1 MKRGKLARTSR
12 GGQIVGTAGNSS
24 AFIWQDD
31 LGYRDLRYLLPTGS
45 QWAPISAEAIN
56 DSGVIV
62 GWGYNNAV
70 SETYVHGFLM
80 TP

>member
-1 MKRGKLARTSR
+1 M
-12 GGQIVGTAGNSS
+12 GTVGNSS
-24 AFIWQDD
+24 AFIWQND
-31 LGYRDLRYLLPTGS
+31 LGYKNLQNLLPAGS
-45 QWAPISAEAIN
+45 QWVPISAEAIN

>member
-1 MKRGKLARTSR
+1 MVSFLHHCPRSFSDA
-12 GGQIVGTAGNSS
+12 INSS
-24 AFIWQDD
+24 AFLWQSD
-31 LGYRDLRYLLPTGS
+31 LGYKDLRYLLPTGS